1 MRQFPTAPISDASR
15 RRLARYLV
23 GLPLKDIERD
33 LVLETLARTDG
44 NRTASARLLGLSI
57 RTLRNKI
64 TEYSSDGVAVTPAGR
79 GAHGG
84 RDGDVDV
91 SDCVT

>member
-1 MRQFPTAPISDASR
+1 MRQFPQTQISEASR
-15 RRLARYLV
+15 RRLARHLV
-23 GLPLKDIERD
+23 GLSLRDIERD

-64 TEYSSDGVAVTPAGR
+64 TEYSADGLEVTPAG
-79 GAHGG
+79 GFCDANP
-84 RDGDVDV
+84 GD
-91 SDCVT
+91 